1 MPENFNGLK
10 QIDSLNFRNN
20 KRQLIISYLLRLI
33 GVVIFGLL
41 FFLIVKNIKNNN
53 LITLKDLLNIEI
65 QSQPEVLSIILITAD
80 VIFVLYLHELIHA
93 LIFLLTHKQKP
104 KIGIRGFIIF
114 AAAPDKILSKHQLS
128 INALAPIT
136 VITVVGFILIYFIP
150 QNNLSWIFIPTLVNA
165 AASGGDFMTVVWALN
180 QPQKTK
186 FIDVGDIITAYTEI
200 KH

>member
-1 MPENFNGLK
+1 MLENFNGLK
-10 QIDSLNFRNN
+10 QIDSLDFRNN

-41 FFLIVKNIKNNN
+41 FFLIIKNIKNNN

-65 QSQPEVLSIILITAD
+65 QSQSEVVSIILITAD
-80 VIFVLYLHELIHA
+80 VIFILYLHELIHA

-136 VITVVGFILIYFIP
+136 VITVIGFVLIYFIP
-150 QNNLSWIFIPTLVNA
+150 QNNLSWVFIPTLVNA
-165 AASGGDFMTVVWALN
+165 AVSGGDFMTVVWVLK
-180 QPQKTK
+180 QPKKTK

>member
-20 KRQLIISYLLRLI
+20 KRQLIISYLIRLI

-93 LIFLLTHKQKP
+93 LNFLLTHKQKP

-136 VITVVGFILIYFIP
+136 VITVVGFVLIYFIP

-165 AASGGDFMTVVWALN
+165 AVSGGDFMTVVWALN

>member
-65 QSQPEVLSIILITAD
+65 HSQPEVLSIILITAD